1 MALPPLEVRID
12 ADDRGLQ
19 RGLDRAQGGIRK
31 FAAFAGGAFSGLGLG
46 IASAVAGV
54 MSFSAAIDGA
64 KQAMGEFDALAKR
77 ARASGLS
84 SDFFQVLQLSAEEA
98 GVAQET
104 LNGALISF
112 VKRVGEA
119 QAGSGALV
127 SIFKKLRPDLL
138 EQIKT
143 TKSQEE
149 AFKLVADA
157 IGSVKDAQQQAA
169 LAAAA
174 FNKSGIGM
182 IEMLRN
188 GRQGLDDTAKKAR
201 ELGLIIDQSLLTN
214 AEQLNNDFGVAV
226 RVLSIH
232 FKTAVIELAPYITR
246 LAVAISSA
254 VRELSRLI
262 GFMRA
267 VDNKSISQLN
277 DQLERTDQALTR
289 LRAKTFK
296 EGSAEEKARI
306 TAINS
311 ALESQEK
318 IRARLKE
325 LEPKPIQ
332 APGIIDANIPGVT
345 AGAGKGKGKGA
356 AVDELGERFKAL
368 AESLL
373 TREEMIR
380 AQYDKDLA
388 LLEVYHERQR
398 EIERANGEINLEE
411 ERKRKDQRMRLEKN
425 FNMEL
430 GEVRRKEL
438 LAQSNALLGGFEAL
452 FQALGSRNKKMLRMA
467 KIVGAAR
474 AMVSTLIGAAKALEM
489 GFPYN
494 IAAAATVMA
503 KGIAF
508 VQAIKGTGEGATAA
522 SGGGGGSVRGTPA
535 AAPVTQEGQRST
547 AAVINLSG
555 GDMFSRDQVV
565 SLINSINEAM
575 EDGARLRIA

>member
-306 TAINS
+306 MAVNS

-345 AGAGKGKGKGA
+345 AGAGAGKGKGA

-368 AESLL
+368 QESLK
-373 TREEMIR
+373 TREQILTE
-380 AQYDKDLA
+380 QYERDLA
-388 LLEVYHERQR
+388 LLEVYHEREKTAEEKRVEDRLALQR
-398 EIERANGEINLEE
+398 QYSAAVGQIRA
-411 ERKRKDQRMRLEKN
+411 
-425 FNMEL
+425 
-430 GEVRRKEL
+430 KEQQ
-438 LAQSNALLGGFEAL
+438 AASNAILGGAEQIFN
-452 FQALGSRNKKMLRMA
+452 ALGVRNKKMLRMA
-467 KIVGAAR
+467 KIFGAAN
-474 AMVSTLIGAAKALEM
+474 ALVSTMTGAAKALELP
-489 GFPYN
+489 FPAN
-494 IAAAATVMA
+494 IAAAAAVVA
-503 KGIAF
+503 KGIGF
-508 VQAIKGTGEGATAA
+508 VNAIKGTGEGGTTGGGRA
-522 SGGGGGSVRGTPA
+522 GGGGAGAAS

>member
-31 FAAFAGGAFSGLGLG
+31 FAAFAGGAFSGLGIG

-306 TAINS
+306 MAVNS

-345 AGAGKGKGKGA
+345 AGAGAGKGKGA

-368 AESLL
+368 QESLK
-373 TREEMIR
+373 TREQILTE
-380 AQYDKDLA
+380 QYERDLA
-388 LLEVYHERQR
+388 LLEVYHEREKTAEEKRVEDRLALQR
-398 EIERANGEINLEE
+398 QYSAAVGQIRA
-411 ERKRKDQRMRLEKN
+411 
-425 FNMEL
+425 
-430 GEVRRKEL
+430 KEQQ
-438 LAQSNALLGGFEAL
+438 AASNAILGGAEQIFN
-452 FQALGSRNKKMLRMA
+452 ALGVRNKKMLRMA
-467 KIVGAAR
+467 KIFGAAN
-474 AMVSTLIGAAKALEM
+474 ALVSTMTGAAKALELP
-489 GFPYN
+489 FPAN
-494 IAAAATVMA
+494 IAAAAAVVA
-503 KGIAF
+503 KGIGF
-508 VQAIKGTGEGATAA
+508 VNAIKGTGEGGTTGGGRA
-522 SGGGGGSVRGTPA
+522 GGGGAGAAS

>member
-277 DQLERTDQALTR
+277 DQLERTDRALER
-289 LRAKTFK
+289 LRGKSYPSD
-296 EGSAEEKARI
+296 SAEEKARI

-368 AESLL
+368 QESLK
-373 TREEMIR
+373 TREQILTE
-380 AQYDKDLA
+380 QYERDLA
-388 LLEVYHERQR
+388 LLEVYHEREKTAEEKRIEDRLALQR
-398 EIERANGEINLEE
+398 QYSAAVGQIRA
-411 ERKRKDQRMRLEKN
+411 
-425 FNMEL
+425 
-430 GEVRRKEL
+430 KEQQ
-438 LAQSNALLGGFEAL
+438 AASNAILGGAEQIFN
-452 FQALGSRNKKMLRMA
+452 ALGVRNKKMLRMA
-467 KIVGAAR
+467 KIFGAAN
-474 AMVSTLIGAAKALEM
+474 ALVSTMTGAAKALELP
-489 GFPYN
+489 FPAN
-494 IAAAATVMA
+494 IAAAAAVVA
-503 KGIAF
+503 KGIGF
-508 VQAIKGTGEGATAA
+508 VNAIKGTGEGGTTGGGRA
-522 SGGGGGSVRGTPA
+522 GGGGAGAASAPA
-535 AAPVTQEGQRST
+535 VTQEGQRST